1 MNLKLE
7 LHSQCNGILNSRLE
21 LIQNTIADIQKSLE
35 TETKSTAGD
44 KHETGRAMLQIE
56 REKAGQQLAELQK
69 QFEISNKINP
79 EQSQNS
85 VALGSVVFTSKSNYF
100 LGLSL
105 GELSCENHTFY
116 AISMATPMAKL
127 LLSKAKGDS
136 VVFRGETIT
145 ITKVL

>member
-1 MNLKLE
+1 MNLKSE

-21 LIQNTIADIQKSLE
+21 LIKNTIADIQKSLE

-69 QFEISNKINP
+69 QFEILNKINP
-79 EQSQNS
+79 EHNQNS
-85 VALGSVVFTSKSNYF
+85 VALGSVVLTSKSNYF

-105 GELSCENHTFY
+105 GELSFDGKTFY